1 MPYGYNGKILHVN
14 LSNGEMRVEEPSVS
28 WYRTYLG
35 GRNVALYY
43 ALREIPAD
51 ADPLGPENVMILAPS
66 VITGASVPG
75 LSRFNVAAKSPLTNA
90 YGEAQAGGWWGPE
103 LKWSGYDAVVIYGK
117 SSHPVYLWIHDGDA
131 EIRAASHLWGTLTAE
146 CTVKIREDHGDSRI
160 RVAAIGPA
168 GENLVRFACVVD
180 QGRHAAGRCGLGA
193 VMGSKNL
200 KAVACRGTQHQDV
213 ADPEYLKAFAK
224 RFADQVPQNAD
235 TNQLHKFGTSN
246 YFTNANAGGALPTR
260 NWTQAVFEGAG
271 NCDHRMIDEKME
283 TDHDRCFACTV
294 RCKRVVQAEE
304 PYKIDPAYGGPEFET
319 MTAFSAIVGCNDVYA
334 MCKAHELCNANG
346 LDTISTGATIAW
358 AMECF
363 ERGLLTAADSGG
375 FTTKF
380 GDHEGML
387 KMVEMIAKREGFG
400 DLLAEGSARAAQKI
414 GRGTAQYSMS
424 VKGQEFAMHEPRSK
438 MGLAYH
444 FALSPTGAD
453 HLQGEHDGAFDP
465 DLTGYTHE
473 ADASSVFMQQIFPL
487 GVLEPVPSLS
497 AAADKVRLFFYL
509 QHHFGF
515 LDVLCICLFTTAP
528 VRITTFDEITKI
540 VQSVTGWNI
549 SFWEIMKAGE
559 RGVTMAR
566 CFNIKHGLTAK
577 DDYLPDRLFQPVQG
591 GPQEGSAIPR
601 DDFDRGKKL
610 YYEMNG
616 WDGETGIPTK
626 GKLIELNLDG
636 LIGDLMHRPV

>member
-1 MPYGYNGKILHVN
+1 MPYGYNGKVLHVN
-14 LSNGEMRVEEPSVS
+14 LTNRDMRVEKPSMS

-35 GRNVALYY
+35 GRNIALYY
-43 ALREIPAD
+43 ALKEIPAG
-51 ADPLGPENVMILAPS
+51 ADPLGPENVMVFAPS

-75 LSRFNVAAKSPLTNA
+75 LSRFNVAAKSPLTHA

-103 LKWSGYDAVVIYGK
+103 LKWAGYDAVVIYGT
-117 SSHPVYLWIHDGDA
+117 SAGPVYLWIHDGDV
-131 EIRAASHLWGTLTAE
+131 EIRDASHLWGTLTGE
-146 CTVKIREDHGDSRI
+146 CTEKIREEHEDQRI
-160 RVAAIGPA
+160 RVVAIGPA

-180 QGRHAAGRCGLGA
+180 QGRHSAGRSGLGA

-200 KAVACRGTQHQDV
+200 KALACRGTNRHDL
-213 ADPEYLKAFAK
+213 ADPEYLKQFVK
-224 RFADQVPQNAD
+224 RFAEQVPKNAD
-235 TNQLHKFGTSN
+235 TNQLHQFGTSN

-260 NWTQAVFEGAG
+260 NWTQAVFEGAS
-271 NCDHRMIDEKME
+271 NCDHQAIEEKLE

-294 RCKRVVQAEE
+294 RCKKVVKAAE
-304 PYKIDPAYGGPEFET
+304 PYKIDPAYGAPEFET
-319 MTAFSAIVGCNDVYA
+319 MTAFSAIAGCDNVYA
-334 MCKAHELCNANG
+334 MCKAHELCNSNG

-358 AMECF
+358 TMECF
-363 ERGLLTAADSGG
+363 EKGLITADDTGG
-375 FTTKF
+375 FTSQF

-387 KMVEMIAKREGFG
+387 KMVEMIARREGFG
-400 DLLAEGSARAAQKI
+400 DLLAEGSARAATKI
-414 GRGTAQYSMS
+414 GRGTEQYSMS

-465 DLTGYTHE
+465 NLTGYTHE
-473 ADASSVFMQQIFPL
+473 ADASSFFMQQVFPL
-487 GVLEPVPSLS
+487 GILEPVPSLS
-497 AAADKVRLFFYL
+497 AAEDKVRLFYYL

-566 CFNIKHGLTAK
+566 CFNLKHGLTSK
-577 DDYLPDRLFQPVQG
+577 DDDLPERMFEPLKG
-591 GPQEGSAIPR
+591 GSQEGSAIPK
-601 DDFDRGKKL
+601 DDFIRGKKL

-616 WDGETGIPTK
+616 WDGETGIPSK
-626 GKLIELNLDG
+626 GRMYELSLGWIAEELENF
-636 LIGDLMHRPV
+636 